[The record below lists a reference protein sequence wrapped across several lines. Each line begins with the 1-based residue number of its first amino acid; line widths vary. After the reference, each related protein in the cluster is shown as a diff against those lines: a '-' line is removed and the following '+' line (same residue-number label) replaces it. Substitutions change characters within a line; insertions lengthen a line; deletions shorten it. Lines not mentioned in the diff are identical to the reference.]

1 MNTFT
6 ENKSQ
11 GAFTL
16 EVSEI
21 DAGKRL
27 DVFIT
32 EKIDSVQR
40 SRISELISKGCI
52 LVNDASKKSSYR
64 IKPDDAVSGV
74 IPQLETHHFNPEN
87 ISIDV
92 IFEDEDILVIN
103 KQPGLVVH
111 PAPGHWSG
119 TLVNGLLFHYPE
131 IIKGENDCRPGIVHR
146 LDMDTSGVMIVAKN
160 QKSLLKLS
168 ESFQTRHVKK
178 EYIALVHGRMKLD
191 AGVIDSPIGR
201 HPVDRKRMSVG
212 SPRGKRAETHY
223 KVDKRYNISTL
234 IRCDIKT
241 GRTHQI
247 RVHCQSIHHPIVGD
261 PVYNSSKR
269 NMGKV
274 PHHDEAS
281 VLKEAKRQ
289 MLHSFNLEIMHPS
302 TMNLMSFIAPIPGDM
317 SEIIGKLEKC
327 IVPYR

>member
-1 MNTFT
+1 MDTYL
-6 ENKSQ
+6 ENNVQ
-11 GAFTL
+11 GAFTR
-16 EVSEI
+16 EVSEN

-27 DVFIT
+27 DVFVT
-32 EKIDSVQR
+32 EKIESVQR
-40 SRISELISKGCI
+40 SRISDLISKGSI
-52 LVNDASKKSSYR
+52 LVNDSPKKSSYK
-64 IKPDDAVSGV
+64 IKPNDTVSGV
-74 IPQLETHHFNPEN
+74 IPQLETRHFNPEN
-87 ISIDV
+87 ITLNIV
-92 IFEDEDILVIN
+92 FEDEDLVVIN

-131 IIKGENDCRPGIVHR
+131 IVNGDNDCRPGIVHR

-178 EYIALVHGRMKLD
+178 EYIALVHGQVKI
-191 AGVIDSPIGR
+191 ATGTIDSPIGR
-201 HPVDRKRMSVG
+201 HPVDRKKMSVD

-223 KVDKRYNISTL
+223 KVEKRYNISTL

-261 PVYNSSKR
+261 PVYNSLKK
-269 NMGKV
+269 NMGKW
-274 PHHDEAS
+274 PHHNEVR
-281 VLKEAKRQ
+281 VLMEAKRQ
-289 MLHSFNLEIMHPS
+289 MLHSFRLEIMHPK
-302 TMNLMSFIAPIPGDM
+302 TRELMSFIAPVPSDM
-317 SEIIGKLEKC
+317 AEIIEKLEKC
-327 IVPYR
+327 IEHDR

>member
-1 MNTFT
+1 LDTVTDKNT
-6 ENKSQ
+6 Q
-11 GAFTL
+11 GVFALQVDEFDT
-16 EVSEI
+16 
-21 DAGKRL
+21 GKRL

-52 LVNDASKKSSYR
+52 LVNDAPKKSSYR
-64 IKPDDAVSGV
+64 IKPHDAVSGV
-74 IPQLETHHFNPEN
+74 IPQLETHHFNPEY
-87 ISIDV
+87 IPLDI

-131 IIKGENDCRPGIVHR
+131 IIKGENDYRPGIVHR

-160 QKSLLKLS
+160 QKSLLALS
-168 ESFQTRHVKK
+168 ESFQSRHVKK
-178 EYIALVHGRMKLD
+178 EYIALVHGRMRLD
-191 AGVIDSPIGR
+191 AGAIDSPIGR
-201 HPVDRKRMSVG
+201 HPVDRKKMSVD
-212 SPRGKRAETHY
+212 SPRGKRAETHF
-223 KVDKRYNISTL
+223 KVEKRYNHSTL

-261 PVYNSSKR
+261 PVYNSLKV
-269 NMGKV
+269 NNGKS
-274 PHHDEAS
+274 PHITEIS
-281 VLKEAKRQ
+281 LLKDAKRQ
-289 MLHSFNLEIMHPS
+289 MLHSFRLSVQHPS
-302 TMNLMSFIAPIPGDM
+302 TMEVQVFEAPIPADM
-317 SEIIGKLEKC
+317 ANIIEKLRNC
-327 IVPYR
+327 TVSDH

>member
-1 MNTFT
+1 MDTSLDKNV
-6 ENKSQ
+6 Q

-21 DAGKRL
+21 DTGKRL
-27 DVFIT
+27 DVFVT
-32 EKIDSVQR
+32 ENMDSVQR
-40 SRISELISKGCI
+40 SRISDLISKGSI
-52 LVNDASKKSSYR
+52 LVNGTSKKSSYR
-64 IKPDDAVSGV
+64 IKPSDTVSGI
-74 IPQLETHHFNPEN
+74 IPKLEIHHFDPEN
-87 ISIDV
+87 ITLDIL
-92 IFEDEDILVIN
+92 FEDDDIIVIN

-131 IIKGENDCRPGIVHR
+131 IINGENDCRPGIVHR

-168 ESFQTRHVKK
+168 ESFQSRHVKK
-178 EYIALVHGRMKLD
+178 EYIALVYGRMKLD
-191 AGVIDSPIGR
+191 TGIIDSSIGR
-201 HPVDRKRMSVG
+201 HPVDRKKMSVD

-223 KVDKRYNISTL
+223 NVEKRYNLSTL

-261 PVYNSSKR
+261 PVYYSLKK
-269 NMGKV
+269 NMGKSL
-274 PHHDEAS
+274 HHEEGG
-281 VLKEAKRQ
+281 VLMKAKRQ
-289 MLHSFNLEIMHPS
+289 MLHSFNLEIHHPT
-302 TMNLMSFIAPIPGDM
+302 TMELMSFTAPISVDM
-317 SEIIGKLEKC
+317 SEIIEKLEKC
-327 IVPYR
+327 IDSCR

>member
-1 MNTFT
+1 MDTIPDKNT
-6 ENKSQ
+6 Q
-11 GAFTL
+11 GAFAIKVD
-16 EVSEI
+16 EF

-40 SRISELISKGCI
+40 SRISDLISKGCI
-52 LVNDASKKSSYR
+52 HVNGASKKSSYR
-64 IKPDDAVSGV
+64 IKPDDAVSGL
-74 IPQLETHHFNPEN
+74 IPQLETRHFNPEN
-87 ISIDV
+87 IPLDV

-131 IIKGENDCRPGIVHR
+131 IINGENDCRPGIVHR

-160 QKSLLKLS
+160 QKSLLTLS
-168 ESFQTRHVKK
+168 ESFQSRHVKK
-178 EYIALVHGRMKLD
+178 EYIALVHGRMKFD
-191 AGVIDSPIGR
+191 IGVIDSPIGR
-201 HPVDRKRMSVG
+201 HPVDRKKMCVD
-212 SPRGKRAETHY
+212 SPRGKRAETHF
-223 KVDKRYNISTL
+223 VVEKRYNHSSL

-261 PVYNSSKR
+261 PVYNSLKM
-269 NMGKV
+269 NKGKP
-274 PHHDEAS
+274 PHKTEIGL
-281 VLKEAKRQ
+281 LKEAKRQ
-289 MLHSFNLEIMHPS
+289 MLHSYSLEIKHPS
-302 TMNLMSFIAPIPGDM
+302 TIATMVFEAPLPDDMASIIENL
-317 SEIIGKLEKC
+317 GKC
-327 IVPYR
+327 SDSD